1 VEYLNVRL
9 YEIFTSV
16 EGEGILYGTKTLFVR
31 LAGCP
36 FKCFYCDT
44 KGALPMDSGK
54 EYSISKAK
62 ELIKKSLKKNTY
74 KVNFTGGD
82 PLAQPKAVAELAKF
96 VQGKKIPT
104 YLESSCYD
112 STKFAQVLPFID
124 FIKIEFKTPES
135 GFVDTKHYSK
145 LLENELECLRI
156 AKKSKK
162 TAYIKVVV
170 SSKTQ
175 LESFKKLLGKIFKII
190 SKTELAGFIIQPT
203 YGISEPSLKQLF
215 SFYDA
220 VFTYYDQVRIVP
232 QLHKFIG
239 AP

>member
-1 VEYLNVRL
+1 MNVRL

-31 LAGCP
+31 LSGCP

-44 KGALPMDSGK
+44 KEALPMNSGK

-62 ELIKKSLKKNTY
+62 EIIKKNLQKNTY

-82 PLAQPKAVAELAKF
+82 PLAQSTAVAELAKF
-96 VQGKKIPT
+96 VQRKKIPT

-112 STKFAQVLPFID
+112 SSKFAQVLPYID
-124 FIKIEFKTPES
+124 LIKIEFKTPES
-135 GFVDTKHYSK
+135 GFVDSKHYSK
-145 LLENELECLRI
+145 LLENELDCLRL

-162 TAYIKVVV
+162 TTYIKVVI

-175 LESFKKLLGKIFKII
+175 LSQFKKLLKQIFKIV
-190 SKTELAGFIIQPT
+190 SKTDLAGFIIQPT
-203 YGISEPSLKQLF
+203 YGISEPSLEQLF
-215 SFYDA
+215 SFYDS
-220 VFTYYDQVRIVP
+220 VYDYDAQVRIVP

>member
-1 VEYLNVRL
+1 MRIF
-9 YEIFTSV
+9 EIFTSL

-44 KGALPMDSGK
+44 KDSLPMNSGQ
-54 EYSISKAK
+54 EYTVKGACK
-62 ELIKKSLKKNTY
+62 LIEKNLQKNTY

-82 PLAQPKAVAELAKF
+82 PLVQSEAVSQMAKF
-96 VQGKKIPT
+96 VKSKKIPT

-112 STKFAQVLPFID
+112 SQKFSSVLPYID
-124 FIKIEFKTPES
+124 YVKIEFKTPES
-135 GFVDTKHYSK
+135 KFVDPKHYSK
-145 LLENELECLRI
+145 LLENELKCLEYAI
-156 AKKSKK
+156 KSKK
-162 TAYIKVVV
+162 TTYIKVVIN
-170 SSKTQ
+170 SKTQ
-175 LESFKKLLGKIFKII
+175 LKPFRKLLDRVFDTAPKSKI
-190 SKTELAGFIIQPT
+190 AGFIIQPS
-203 YGISEPSLKQLF
+203 YGIAEPGLKQLL

-220 VFTYYDQVRIVP
+220 VYPYYNEVRIVP

>member
-1 VEYLNVRL
+1 MN
-9 YEIFTSV
+9 
-16 EGEGILYGTKTLFVR
+16 
-31 LAGCP
+31 
-36 FKCFYCDT
+36 
-44 KGALPMDSGK
+44 SGK
-54 EYSISKAK
+54 EYSINEAK
-62 ELIKKSLKKNTY
+62 EIIEKNLKKNTY

-82 PLAQPKAVAELAKF
+82 PLAQSKALAELAKF
-96 VQGKKIPT
+96 VQRKKIPT

-112 STKFAQVLPFID
+112 SSKFLQVIPYID

-135 GFVDTKHYSK
+135 GFVDIKHYSK

-156 AKKSKK
+156 AKKSKRI
-162 TAYIKVVV
+162 TFIKVVI

-175 LESFKKLLGKIFKII
+175 LSSFKKLLRHIFKII

-203 YGISEPSLKQLF
+203 YGISEPSLEQLF
-215 SFYDA
+215 SFYDE
-220 VFTYYDQVRIVP
+220 VYTYYNQVRIVP

>member
-1 VEYLNVRL
+1 LKVRL

-31 LAGCP
+31 LSGCP

-44 KGALPMDSGK
+44 KGALPMDSGT
-54 EYSISKAK
+54 EYSINEAK
-62 ELIKKSLKKNTY
+62 EIIKKNLKKNTY

-82 PLAQPKAVAELAKF
+82 PLAQSKAVAELAKF
-96 VQGKKIPT
+96 VQKKKIPT

-112 STKFAQVLPFID
+112 SSKFSEVLPYID
-124 FIKIEFKTPES
+124 LIKIEFKTPES

-145 LLENELECLRI
+145 LLVNELECLRI

-162 TAYIKVVV
+162 TAYVKVVI
-170 SSKTQ
+170 SSKTE
-175 LESFKKLLGKIFKII
+175 LDSFKKLLRKIFKIV
-190 SKTELAGFIIQPT
+190 SKAELAGFIIQPT
-203 YGISEPSLKQLF
+203 YGISEPSLEQLF
-215 SFYDA
+215 RFYDA
-220 VFTYYDQVRIVP
+220 VYGYYDQVRIVP

>member
-1 VEYLNVRL
+1 MTVRI

-44 KGALPMDSGK
+44 KDALPVNSGY
-54 EYSISKAK
+54 EYTLDKAK
-62 ELIKKSLKKNTY
+62 ELIENNLQTNTY

-82 PLAQPKAVAELAKF
+82 PLLQSEAVSELAKF
-96 VQGKKIPT
+96 IQLKKIPT

-112 STKFAQVLPFID
+112 SNKFAQVLPHID
-124 FIKIEFKTPES
+124 YIKIEFKTPDSE
-135 GFVDTKHYSK
+135 FVDMKHYSK
-145 LLENELECLRI
+145 LLENELNCLKLATDLRKI
-156 AKKSKK
+156 
-162 TAYIKVVV
+162 TYIKVIV
-170 SSKTQ
+170 SSKTE
-175 LESFKKLLGKIFKII
+175 LGSFKELLKKIFDMI
-190 SKTELAGFIIQPT
+190 SGSQLAGFIIQPS
-203 YGISEPSLKQLF
+203 YGIAEPSLEHLF

-220 VFTYYDQVRIVP
+220 VYVYYKDVRIVP

>member
-1 VEYLNVRL
+1 MKVRL
-9 YEIFTSV
+9 FEIFTSV

-44 KGALPMDSGK
+44 KDSLSMDSGK
-54 EYSISKAK
+54 EYTLEEVCK
-62 ELIKKSLKKNTY
+62 LIEKKLQKNTY

-82 PLAQPKAVAELAKF
+82 PLVQSEAVAEMAKF
-96 VQGKKIPT
+96 VQTKKIPT
-104 YLESSCYD
+104 YIESSCYD
-112 STKFAQVLPFID
+112 SQKFSQVLPYINY
-124 FIKIEFKTPES
+124 IKIEFKTPDSE
-135 GFVDTKHYSK
+135 FVDPKHYSK
-145 LLENELECLRI
+145 LLENELQCLNYAVNSR
-156 AKKSKK
+156 K
-162 TAYIKVVV
+162 TTYIKVVI

-175 LESFKKLLGKIFKII
+175 LEPFKELLEKVFCTTSNSQI
-190 SKTELAGFIIQPT
+190 TGFIIQPSHD
-203 YGISEPSLKQLF
+203 IAEPSLKQLL

-220 VFTYYDQVRIVP
+220 VYPYYNEVRIIP

>member
-1 VEYLNVRL
+1 MTVRI

-44 KGALPMDSGK
+44 KGALPVNSGF
-54 EYSISKAK
+54 EYTLDKAK
-62 ELIKKSLKKNTY
+62 ELIENNLQTNTY

-82 PLAQPKAVAELAKF
+82 PILQSEAVSELAKF
-96 VQGKKIPT
+96 IQLKKIPT

-112 STKFAQVLPFID
+112 SNRFAQVLPYID
-124 FIKIEFKTPES
+124 YIKIEFKTPDSE
-135 GFVDTKHYSK
+135 FVDTKHYSK
-145 LLENELECLRI
+145 LLENELNCLKL
-156 AKKSKK
+156 ATDLKKI
-162 TAYIKVVV
+162 TYIKIIV
-170 SSKTQ
+170 SSRTE
-175 LESFKKLLGKIFKII
+175 LGSFKELLKKIFDMI
-190 SKTELAGFIIQPT
+190 SATQLAGFIIQPS
-203 YGISEPSLKQLF
+203 YGIAEPSLEHLF

-220 VFTYYDQVRIVP
+220 VYVYYKDVRIVP

-239 AP
+239 VS

>member
-1 VEYLNVRL
+1 MKVGI

-44 KGALPMDSGK
+44 KDALPVNSGQ
-54 EYSISKAK
+54 EYTIDKAK
-62 ELIKKSLKKNTY
+62 ELIEKSLEKNTY

-82 PLAQPKAVAELAKF
+82 PLLQPEAVSELARF
-96 VQGKKIPT
+96 VQQKNIPT

-112 STKFAQVLPFID
+112 SVKFAQVLPYLD
-124 FIKIEFKTPES
+124 YIKIEFKTPDSE
-135 GFVDTKHYSK
+135 FVDENHYSK
-145 LLENELECLRI
+145 LLGNELDCLKLAVRSG
-156 AKKSKK
+156 KV
-162 TAYIKVVV
+162 TYIKVVV
-170 SSKTQ
+170 SAKTK
-175 LESFKKLLGKIFKII
+175 LDPFKKLLKRIFNIV
-190 SKTELAGFIIQPT
+190 SKSQVAGFIIQPT
-203 YGISEPSLKQLF
+203 YGIVEPKLEHLF

-220 VFTYYDQVRIVP
+220 VHTYYEEVRIVP
-232 QLHKFIG
+232 QLHKLIG